1 MDLQHSSQQPVSVI
15 YHRSV
20 SVIYHQQAIKAAVPL
35 ARQRKRKFT
44 RYIMK
49 AWLPRLPNKM
59 GVLFGQLI
67 SRLKLATSPSER
79 EGEHKMIII
88 VASV

>member
-1 MDLQHSSQQPVSVI
+1 MTRKGLATAS
-15 YHRSV
+15 
-20 SVIYHQQAIKAAVPL
+20 AL